1 MNPEPENIPGKRGRK
16 PLGERKRAS
25 CTFNVSRDV
34 LQQIERIARES
45 DKSRSDVIN
54 NILAHYTKFNP

>member
-1 MNPEPENIPGKRGRK
+1 MNTEPEHIPGKRGRK
-16 PLGERKRAS
+16 ALGEKKRPS
-25 CTFNVSRDV
+25 CTFNISRDV

-54 NILAHYTKFNP
+54 SILAHYTRFNP